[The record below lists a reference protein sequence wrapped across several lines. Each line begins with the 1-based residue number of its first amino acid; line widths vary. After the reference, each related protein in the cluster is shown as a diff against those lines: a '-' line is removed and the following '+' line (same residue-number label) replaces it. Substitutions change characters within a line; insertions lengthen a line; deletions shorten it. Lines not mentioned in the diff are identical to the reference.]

1 LCTQPLDAAQQSHQ
15 TDADVQQQLL
25 LQQHGA
31 QQAQAATQQ
40 QLGAVAVSTDSSL
53 QPPIWPEQFKSV
65 MFQNRTNKLALVT
78 LYYDWKLGAN
88 LNIIS
93 SQLGA
98 AGTVWDLEWNNG
110 AHTTAGMHWRCTCTP
125 IGSWVG
131 RWYQAAAY
139 RGPAGRALASLYAA
153 NTLLLEAALA
163 ASVMA
168 AGANCGRV
176 RGVLLVLLQA
186 RRSSFP
192 LTSLC
197 ARRCTVMSA
206 SSRPTG

>member
-1 LCTQPLDAAQQSHQ
+1 MPQYSRLLLVAVVVALCSHPALATQPLAAAQQSHQ
-15 TDADVQQQLL
+15 PNADAQQ

-31 QQAQAATQQ
+31 QQPQAATQQ
-40 QLGAVAVSTDSSL
+40 HLGAVALGADSSL

-110 AHTTAGMHWRCTCTP
+110 AHTTVEVQRQHT
-125 IGSWVG
+125 
-131 RWYQAAAY
+131 
-139 RGPAGRALASLYAA
+139 
-153 NTLLLEAALA
+153 
-163 ASVMA
+163 
-168 AGANCGRV
+168 
-176 RGVLLVLLQA
+176 
-186 RRSSFP
+186 
-192 LTSLC
+192 
-197 ARRCTVMSA
+197 
-206 SSRPTG
+206 